1 VGHNPYALLAC
12 TQLYAMA
19 HNSQPQ
25 NIQMHVRVSCIFV
38 DSRLAS
44 VDSVMSA
51 VSSAMDGSAASG
63 VAYSSLRSGEEDDD
77 LAEVSSLDETPGA
90 LSGPTPLAS
99 ADTDDDALAMDV
111 EVEPV
116 E

>member
-1 VGHNPYALLAC
+1 
-12 TQLYAMA
+12 MA